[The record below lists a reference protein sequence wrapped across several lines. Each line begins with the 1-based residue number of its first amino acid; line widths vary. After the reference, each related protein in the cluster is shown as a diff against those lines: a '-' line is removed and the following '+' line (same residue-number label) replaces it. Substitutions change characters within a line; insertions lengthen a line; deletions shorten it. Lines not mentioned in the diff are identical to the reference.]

1 MNTTSQLLTDALK
14 DSWMDMPQSDQAHA
28 ATEMISAVE
37 KSAFQLADTIDT
49 PRVVI
54 KVDVNV
60 G

>member
-1 MNTTSQLLTDALK
+1 
-14 DSWMDMPQSDQAHA
+14 MPQSDQAHA